1 MLRILQRQAPLT
13 SSSYWPIHL
22 FFSNRKGK
30 NMWDHNCQQ
39 KGCQREMMMV
49 SFLNMNTTYSIL
61 SHITKCT
68 CVRIDDRWRTHIDG
82 PDNWILH
89 LFGTCLLYNVPFIMV
104 PGRKMTLSSEEM
116 AVFYKHF
123 LDTNITRHTS
133 YNRWD
138 LYSNTYYNIIKP
150 VVYDLLHAFCPRI
163 DNSCFFNK

>member
-1 MLRILQRQAPLT
+1 MLALICSRDWEWILFFTLSNRITMLVNFAETSTTDIIKFTLT
-13 SSSYWPIHL
+13 HS
-22 FFSNRKGK
+22 FVFSNRKGK
-30 NMWDHNCQQ
+30 NMWDHSCQQ
-39 KGCQREMMMV
+39 KGCPREMMMV

-68 CVRIDDRWRTHIDG
+68 CVRIDDRWRTHIDE

-104 PGRKMTLSSEEM
+104 PGRKRTLSSEEM

-138 LYSNTYYNIIKP
+138 
-150 VVYDLLHAFCPRI
+150 
-163 DNSCFFNK
+163 